1 MAGSFVLVETE
12 PVEPV
17 LIILVAVVSKLVEA
31 ILIFEKVVTES
42 QSFTGEA
49 LVTREYDSWRFS
61 IAPPPK
67 VNSKVVVFAFL
78 LSGRKKDD
86 MLSL

>member
-31 ILIFEKVVTES
+31 ILIFEKDRKSVV
-42 QSFTGEA
+42 
-49 LVTREYDSWRFS
+49 
-61 IAPPPK
+61 
-67 VNSKVVVFAFL
+67 
-78 LSGRKKDD
+78 
-86 MLSL
+86 